1 MILSGPLTT
10 PSSPTLRRL
19 QSKLRPCNF
28 VNFSRPVLEG
38 ADSSNASL
46 EGSQCL
52 RFSVSRW
59 IFFTSKTRSRK
70 HGSPFLTVWFV
81 TLRDFEASTGPSK
94 TSRQSNY
101 VKLFGQPLFLTYAA
115 NALLCRPWSTEDLIT
130 PNCPTHEPF
139 LILHAAWATR
149 RLS

>member
-19 QSKLRPCNF
+19 QSELRPCNF

-59 IFFTSKTRSRK
+59 IFFTSKNQVAQT
-70 HGSPFLTVWFV
+70 W
-81 TLRDFEASTGPSK
+81 
-94 TSRQSNY
+94 
-101 VKLFGQPLFLTYAA
+101 
-115 NALLCRPWSTEDLIT
+115 
-130 PNCPTHEPF
+130 
-139 LILHAAWATR
+139 
-149 RLS
+149 LSFFDCLVRYIEGL